1 MKIEKKSKSRCGC
14 RCGCVGG
21 CCGIIV
27 IILIILI
34 LSLVVGSFWI
44 KSRTYVNQPEKINKL
59 ANEICDY
66 KLPDEFI
73 PAMGLDY
80 GFVRFALFVKE
91 NEMNNQNVSTVIFFD
106 TTITNFADYFDDVVA
121 RIVISSGKDKEMK
134 VKTIEL
140 DSFST
145 GDTKISCQEQ
155 LIYIEE
161 ENTFFTIYK
170 GTFPKDDR
178 IVIAWYLA
186 AGLTNIPDDAKV
198 IINSIGK
205 PR

>member
-1 MKIEKKSKSRCGC
+1 MKMKKNFKSRCGC
-14 RCGCVGG
+14 KLGCVGG

-27 IILIILI
+27 ITIIILI
-34 LSLVVGSFWI
+34 VSLIAGSFWI
-44 KSRTYVNQPEKINKL
+44 KRRTYVNQPERINEL

-73 PAMGLDY
+73 PAVGMDY

-91 NEMNNQNVSTVIFFD
+91 NKMNNQNVATVIFFD
-106 TTITNFADYFDDVVA
+106 TTITNFVDYFDDVA
-121 RIVISSGKDKEMK
+121 AKIVISSGSDKEMK
-134 VKTIEL
+134 VKTIDL

-161 ENTFFTIYK
+161 ENTFFTVYK
-170 GTFPKDDR
+170 GSFPNDDR